1 MWTNVNCAPNERS
14 CGFTGRYYLWFSR
27 KGRNKITLELGD
39 MEAST
44 DKDSTLTIKIRL
56 PSKVSEPKKTQDNME
71 SESLSD

>member
-1 MWTNVNCAPNERS
+1 M
-14 CGFTGRYYLWFSR
+14 WFSR